1 MNSLRRLLVSVI
13 ALALALPM
21 PAAGQSAWSLADRQS
36 LEQREAAIWPTETR
50 TARSATGLVSATASP
65 VAVRAGTDVLRSG
78 GTAADAAVA
87 TAFAQIT
94 MMQGANVSFA
104 GVAQL
109 LYYDA
114 RTGRVHAMDAGW
126 NGWRNERSP
135 NTIPAT
141 DLSLLT
147 GTRGD
152 TSGAAGRKTLVPGFV
167 AGMAAM
173 HRRFGRLSL
182 RQLLAPSIWYARH
195 GVPVTPLTGAYFP
208 IAAPQLSQTPAGR
221 HFLMP
226 DGVHVATLGDRH
238 ASPELA
244 RLLDQIAA
252 HGAAA
257 MYRGRW
263 ARAFVAAVNAAGGAA
278 TMADM
283 AAYRVRWAAPLRIAI
298 GDVEVMAPPPPDA
311 TGCAML
317 TALNVLHHA
326 AAEQPYWQDPQAF
339 RTTALTLRLA
349 TILGWSPAMGEVLQR
364 HLGSGGDCA
373 ARLQPGFGAAAATRL
388 DELLAA
394 AAPPVA
400 GHHSAAVVV
409 IDRWG
414 NIAALVHS
422 SNTPL
427 WGDTGLVVQGVPI
440 PAPAGLYRDALTRIS
455 PGGRVPSDM
464 APLIAL
470 RSGKPLFGVAAVGS
484 SLLQETVRVT
494 AGLIQRTGRLDDL
507 VAAPPLLLNY
517 QQIFGEE
524 LVPAGRYPPA
534 FLDQVRAAGM
544 AVREVDMLQTQTLK
558 GTVAVAMLQPDGS
571 REGVEVPQILA
582 FAQGE

>member
-1 MNSLRRLLVSVI
+1 MKSLRYLLVPVI

-21 PAAGQSAWSLADRQS
+21 SAAGQSAWTLADRQS
-36 LEQREAAIWPTETR
+36 LERREAAIWPTETR

-65 VAVRAGTDVLRSG
+65 AAARVGTDVLRSG

-87 TAFAQIT
+87 MAFAQIT
-94 MMQGANVSFA
+94 MMLGANVSFA

-141 DLSLLT
+141 DLSALT
-147 GTRGD
+147 GTKGD

-173 HRRFGRLSL
+173 HRRFGRLPF
-182 RQLLAPSIWYARH
+182 RRLLAPSVWYARH
-195 GVPVTPLTGAYFP
+195 GVPVTPLTAAYFP
-208 IAAPQLSQTPAGR
+208 IAAPHLSQTPAGR

-226 DGVHVATLGDRH
+226 DGAHVAALGDRH

-244 RLLDQIAA
+244 DLLDRIAS
-252 HGAAA
+252 HSAAP

-283 AAYRVRWAAPLRIAI
+283 ASYRVHWAAPLRLSLDGI
-298 GDVEVMAPPPPDA
+298 DVMAPPPPDA

-317 TALNVLHHA
+317 TGLNILHHA
-326 AAEQPYWQDPQAF
+326 APEQSYWQAPQAF

-349 TILGWSPAMGEVLQR
+349 TVLGWSPGMGEMLRR
-364 HLGSGGDCA
+364 HLGSGRDCA
-373 ARLQPGFGAAAATRL
+373 ARLQPGFGASAASRL

-394 AAPPVA
+394 VAPPVA

-440 PAPAGLYRDALTRIS
+440 PAPAGLYRDALARIS

-470 RSGKPLFGVAAVGS
+470 RSGRPLFGIAAIGS
-484 SLLQETVRVT
+484 SMLQETVRIT
-494 AGLIQRTGRLDDL
+494 AGLIQRTVRLEDL

-534 FLDQVRAAGM
+534 FLDQLRAANM
-544 AVREVDMLQTQTLK
+544 PVREVDMLQTQTLK
-558 GTVAVAMLQPDGS
+558 GTAAVAMLQPNGT
-571 REGVEVPQILA
+571 REGVEVPHILA